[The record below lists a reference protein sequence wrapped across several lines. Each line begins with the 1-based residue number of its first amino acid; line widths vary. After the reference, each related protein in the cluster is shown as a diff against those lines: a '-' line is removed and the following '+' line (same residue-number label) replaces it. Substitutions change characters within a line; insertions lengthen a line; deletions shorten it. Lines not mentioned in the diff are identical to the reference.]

1 MLRLN
6 KISPVWACTAGLS
19 AVLSATCGAA
29 SASSLIGD
37 TINFQYFFPD
47 ESIPYT
53 QPQVTTVAAGN
64 SDAFDVI
71 GVAKLDPE
79 ASGFKIPSFNTTNYF
94 TSAPFNGFKLS
105 SLDFNDA
112 SSITGY
118 TLVTNMLGL
127 DDSRIAFTGH
137 TFDINWQ
144 GLSFDP
150 NTYVNVD
157 FKTSAS
163 NSTNIPTP
171 ALLPGLIGLG
181 AAALRKRKG
190 EQSEVVAA
198 QE

>member
-37 TINFQYFFPD
+37 TINFQYFYPS
-47 ESIPYT
+47 ESSLYEQKQI
-53 QPQVTTVAAGN
+53 TVAADN
-64 SDAFDVI
+64 SDAITSI
-71 GVAKLDPE
+71 GIFRFDPE

-94 TSAPFNGFKLS
+94 NPASFNGFKLS
-105 SLDFNDA
+105 SLDFDDG
-112 SSITGY
+112 STITGY

-127 DDSRIAFTGH
+127 DDSRVAFTGN

-181 AAALRKRKG
+181 AAALRKRK
-190 EQSEVVAA
+190 QSEVVAA